1 MVSLSSLPYR
11 IYSNRI
17 VFDFL
22 NEKDHGKKIN
32 KMIELLRNFVNK
44 PISPSWLKN
53 KIYNF
58 MSNRK
63 LGYIVFLALKY
74 FYELEKIN
82 VSDLDSIIHFY
93 EYIQKHYNGFA
104 RISQT
109 SDIYKNFT
117 NRTKI
122 SIVNKLIPLIFPYVI
137 LLEKQTIQPSKFI
150 SVCNFLILDGI
161 ISASEKIEITF
172 FSHKHFSQIIKNIVY
187 RAKKSKIFIDLT
199 LKDNELVCS
208 FYNPINY
215 LPKELSAKFSRRYSN
230 ILIHALHLYRPW
242 TIRAFIKFYE
252 KTYLFKLNSESPWAP
267 DFEPPSSLEKKHAVR
282 ISFDSKVEKT
292 VYDACLR
299 SLTKNNCNVTREEKL
314 IPLEKN
320 RFFIPDLVIRCNKR
334 EYFIEII
341 GFWTENYARKKR
353 EKLQMLPDNIKNC
366 LILVIDSKISRYFED
381 LPFQKII
388 YKTEKDAY
396 MKISD
401 TLKKLFGIR
410 NASR

>member
-44 PISPSWLKN
+44 PISPSWLRN

-82 VSDLDSIIHFY
+82 VSDFDSIIHFY

-117 NRTKI
+117 NRTQI

-137 LLEKQTIQPSKFI
+137 LREKQTIQPSKFI
-150 SVCNFLILDGI
+150 SVCNFLILDRI

-172 FSHKHFSQIIKNIVY
+172 FSHKHFS
-187 RAKKSKIFIDLT
+187 
-199 LKDNELVCS
+199 
-208 FYNPINY
+208 
-215 LPKELSAKFSRRYSN
+215 LS
-230 ILIHALHLYRPW
+230 LIH
-242 TIRAFIKFYE
+242 I
-252 KTYLFKLNSESPWAP
+252 
-267 DFEPPSSLEKKHAVR
+267 
-282 ISFDSKVEKT
+282 
-292 VYDACLR
+292 
-299 SLTKNNCNVTREEKL
+299 
-314 IPLEKN
+314 
-320 RFFIPDLVIRCNKR
+320 
-334 EYFIEII
+334 
-341 GFWTENYARKKR
+341 
-353 EKLQMLPDNIKNC
+353 
-366 LILVIDSKISRYFED
+366 
-381 LPFQKII
+381 
-388 YKTEKDAY
+388 
-396 MKISD
+396 
-401 TLKKLFGIR
+401 
-410 NASR
+410 